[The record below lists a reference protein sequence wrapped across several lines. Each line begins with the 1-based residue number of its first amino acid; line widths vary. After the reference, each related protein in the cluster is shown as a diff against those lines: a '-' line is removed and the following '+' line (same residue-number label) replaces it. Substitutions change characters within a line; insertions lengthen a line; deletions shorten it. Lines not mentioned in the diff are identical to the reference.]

1 MNIQFISKNDVNE
14 KFVKLW
20 MDGVIP
26 AITVDNF
33 AEMSQIIR
41 ILSRT
46 LSVKKDINFKICGYS
61 IRSGEFRRFSFKT
74 Y

>member
-1 MNIQFISKNDVNE
+1 MNIQFISKNDINK

-33 AEMSQIIR
+33 AEMSSILR
-41 ILSRT
+41 NLSR
-46 LSVKKDINFKICGYS
+46 SIPVKDKYQICGFS
-61 IRSGEFRRFSFKT
+61 TRSGLFKKFSFKSE
-74 Y
+74 